1 MKQDIRSFAHVC
13 QRTSVHL
20 DIHGCKQEQQH
31 THKHSHSWKQHQLNT
46 DHPVS
51 IYSMPHWSGSILVF
65 TTKRGPWV
73 HWGQQIAVIVCL
85 CFPFCAGLFQV
96 GVLQSTKWRSSRRSS
111 TQKAGRAVRYH
122 DSLDIGA
129 SHCLHVVCRFKKD
142 DGLHTVLYVTKPILN
157 LGKVTTWHTFCL
169 HVMLS
174 HSQPESFFT

>member
-1 MKQDIRSFAHVC
+1 MDANKNNNTHINTHIHESNINSTLTTQSQSIPCPIGVGPYRCLPPREV
-13 QRTSVHL
+13 
-20 DIHGCKQEQQH
+20 HGCTGANK
-31 THKHSHSWKQHQLNT
+31 SLLLFVCAFLSVL
-46 DHPVS
+46 
-51 IYSMPHWSGSILVF
+51 GSF
-65 TTKRGPWV
+65 RWV
-73 HWGQQIAVIVCL
+73 CYRVQ
-85 CFPFCAGLFQV
+85 
-96 GVLQSTKWRSSRRSS
+96 KWRSSRRSS

-122 DSLDIGA
+122 DSLDVGA